1 MLRFIFIIVSLLSI
15 ISTKAQI
22 GSTRSKVTLIFKEQQ
37 SLVVTH
43 PNVELKLEGKE
54 AFYNGAQ
61 TGRLP
66 SHIIVNSSRPYE
78 VNVRSVDDFFQYQD
92 GVSILPV
99 SIVYIHA
106 SLPGHVDNDYSVMT
120 HIVRLSTVSTNLIQC
135 WTFNNSHHYSVNYY
149 IPTSDINKTINKPSG
164 HYQTTLVYTLIPH

>member
-1 MLRFIFIIVSLLSI
+1 MYRFIFIVVALFSFI
-15 ISTKAQI
+15 TARAQI
-22 GSTRSKVTLIFKEQQ
+22 GSTRSRITLIFKEQQ
-37 SLVVTH
+37 SLQITH
-43 PNVELKLEGKE
+43 PNVELKLDGKQ

-92 GVSILPV
+92 GSSTLPV

-106 SLPGHVDNDYSVMT
+106 SLPGFADNDYSVMT
-120 HIVRLSTVSTNLIQC
+120 HIVRLSTSSSNLIQC
-135 WTFNNSHHYSVNYY
+135 WTFNNSHHYSINYY
-149 IPTSDINKTINKPSG
+149 IPVSDINVAINKPSG